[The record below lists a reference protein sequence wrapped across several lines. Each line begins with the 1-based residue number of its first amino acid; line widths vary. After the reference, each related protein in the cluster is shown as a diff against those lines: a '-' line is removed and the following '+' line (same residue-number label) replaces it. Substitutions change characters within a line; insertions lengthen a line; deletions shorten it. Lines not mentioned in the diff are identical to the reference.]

1 MNILFVYYYPSGGV
15 ETLAR
20 QRSHA
25 LKRRGIDFHF
35 LYYKH
40 GPGIQNIE
48 TNSTFITNND
58 KEIEEI
64 INKGNYE
71 VIIVCSDHSFLPRI
85 RNLNF
90 KGKLIYEVQGLGS
103 FLEAEEVLR
112 QAQPN
117 VKGNADA
124 ILLPET
130 PHLIRL
136 IQKFYPLIKKY
147 SFHNCIDTNMFS
159 YKKTNRGENH
169 PIIGWVGRIEENK
182 NWKGFLEI
190 GYELIKINPL
200 IKLWMFIDS
209 SLTDPSQE
217 EQFKNIL
224 NQYKLNNNLNIHD
237 NIPHQKMPEYY
248 SLIRDSGG
256 FLCSTSKV
264 EGFGYAIVEAMSCR
278 CPVLTTDSDGIK
290 SFVLHDYT
298 GKIYSHDNIQ
308 AAIKEAT
315 ILLFNNPLR
324 EKISLNA
331 QQYIYTHFTPE
342 KYAKN
347 FMNMLRDL
355 GVYITE

>member
-20 QRSHA
+20 QRSYA
-25 LKRRGIDFHF
+25 LKSHGIKFDF
-35 LYYKH
+35 LYYRQ
-40 GPGIQNIE
+40 GPGLQNIE
-48 TNSTFITNND
+48 DTSTFITDDD
-58 KEIEEI
+58 KEIQKI
-64 INKGNYE
+64 LNQGNYK
-71 VIIVCSDHSFLPRI
+71 VIIVCTDHSFLDRV
-85 RNLNF
+85 RKMNF

-103 FLEAEEVLR
+103 FLEAQEWLR
-112 QAQPN
+112 QAQPHIN
-117 VKGNADA
+117 ENADA
-124 ILLPET
+124 LLFPKT
-130 PHLIRL
+130 SHLTRL
-136 IQKFYPLIKKY
+136 IEMYYPSNKKY
-147 SFHNCIDTNMFS
+147 SFHNCIDINTFS
-159 YKKTNRGENH
+159 YRKVKHSEEK

-182 NWKGFLEI
+182 NWKGFLDI
-190 GYELIKINPL
+190 GHGLIKINPL
-200 IKLWMFIDS
+200 INLWMFIDS
-209 SLTDPSQE
+209 TLMDPNQE
-217 EQFKNIL
+217 KQFKYLVNEY
-224 NQYKLNNNLNIHD
+224 QLNNNLKIYD
-237 NIPHQKMPEYY
+237 NIPHQKMAEYY
-248 SLIRDSGG
+248 SIIRDSGG

-308 AAIKEAT
+308 AAIKEAI

-331 QQYIYTHFTPE
+331 QHYIYTHFTPE